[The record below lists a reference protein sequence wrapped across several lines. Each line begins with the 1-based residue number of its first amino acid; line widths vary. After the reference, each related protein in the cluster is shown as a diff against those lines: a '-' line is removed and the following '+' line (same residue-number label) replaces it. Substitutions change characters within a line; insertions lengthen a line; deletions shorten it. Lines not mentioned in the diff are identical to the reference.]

1 MSGRSIVSPS
11 TEALALALVVGVDD
25 DGVDGRQFVC
35 DGDVNDP
42 GNGPV
47 LRGYDRSEAAGG

>member
-47 LRGYDRSEAAGG
+47 LRGYDRSEGAGG